1 MELNAHGRRDY
12 ENMLSL
18 KEFCVF
24 ESSQTLTHLMVLA
37 WVLGLSRGRQY
48 LSHSDVDKSLVHSIP
63 GKVARMPRHM
73 GGGRVPGESLVL
85 SQAASHRGSQKQSL
99 QKSGDNG
106 YRGSPFL

>member
-12 ENMLSL
+12 KNMLSL
-18 KEFCVF
+18 KGFCVF
-24 ESSQTLTHLMVLA
+24 ESSQTFTHLMVLA
-37 WVLGLSRGRQY
+37 Y

-73 GGGRVPGESLVL
+73 GGRRVPGESLVR

-106 YRGSPFL
+106 YRDSLFL